1 MQKQG
6 PDVGRSNVLLL
17 EMLYLPTLV
26 GKEIPIK
33 RLSKEI
39 QKNTQE
45 ILDFRLI
52 LELPSKKKLKRSFP
66 RKKSLSNSFYRKKL
80 N

>member
-39 QKNTQE
+39 QKNTQRN
-45 ILDFRLI
+45 FRLI